1 MIGVWQHNS
10 SVASTFLS
18 PVLILG
24 VAIFDTTL
32 VTILRFVHRRMP
44 WQGGK
49 DHSSHR
55 LVSIL
60 GGSEKR
66 AVLVLYGIGILAGG
80 LGLIVGELSSLW
92 AIIITFAFSVG
103 MIILGVRLSKVE
115 CY

>member
-1 MIGVWQHNS
+1 
-10 SVASTFLS
+10 
-18 PVLILG
+18 
-24 VAIFDTTL
+24 
-32 VTILRFVHRRMP
+32 MP